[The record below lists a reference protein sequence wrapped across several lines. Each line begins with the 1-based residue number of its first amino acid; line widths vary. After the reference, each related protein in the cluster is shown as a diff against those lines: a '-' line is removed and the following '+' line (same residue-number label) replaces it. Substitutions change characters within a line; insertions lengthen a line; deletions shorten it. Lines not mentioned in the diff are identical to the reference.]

1 MNFYFCTSSDLFC
14 ANKWIRRQIC
24 DSKSCGLWRW
34 MYKKSKGCE
43 TGKTKPFA
51 TGLVLLLKSSLSWV
65 RDVGDIRCWWRTILK
80 DSKDLVFVARK
91 ENRPW
96 DSGRVWPKCDITV
109 TQICFDLYYRLYKM
123 RHSVCH
129 MINVFKLVNQ
139 GTSDRSLLS
148 IHFWFSPRFTR
159 KPHFI
164 DLLMAFWRVMSN
176 FA

>member
-1 MNFYFCTSSDLFC
+1 M
-14 ANKWIRRQIC
+14 WIRRQIC
-24 DSKSCGLWRW
+24 DTKSCGLRRW

-43 TGKTKPFA
+43 TGKNETIRHRF
-51 TGLVLLLKSSLSWV
+51 GSLSQVFTFLSPW
-65 RDVGDIRCWWRTILK
+65 CWWRVNCYQCPRFFKLLGSECHWHTFEQFWKTRRI
-80 DSKDLVFVARK
+80 SSTWLVRK
-91 ENRPW
+91 IVGGTLTE
-96 DSGRVWPKCDITV
+96 WPKCDITV
-109 TQICFDLYYRLYKM
+109 AQLCFDLYKM
-123 RHSVCH
+123 RHIVCH